1 MHEDLTWGMLL
12 IRIDRVHVSEHFS
25 LCLIGLDL
33 VRGLDV
39 FELIIVVFVGEYRVT
54 ELNKILLIFWLVNL
68 FKLMLMMSNL
78 FFFVLI
84 DLVNRFY

>member
-1 MHEDLTWGMLL
+1 MDEDLAWGMLL
-12 IRIDRVHVSEHFS
+12 IGIDRVHVSEHFS

-54 ELNKILLIFWLVNL
+54 ELNKILLIF
-68 FKLMLMMSNL
+68 
-78 FFFVLI
+78 
-84 DLVNRFY
+84 